1 MEKRS
6 PPPTVWDIK
15 YVCTRTGR
23 MIGFYIF
30 DFPPKGFPEENSS
43 GYPVVH
49 GSEGLD
55 EMCRF
60 WEGGLRFL
68 GSQWECKRF
77 DVNVRYTMQLSK
89 FETRIGSLNGYKRI

>member
-1 MEKRS
+1 MEKSRL
-6 PPPTVWDIK
+6 PPDCLGYKICLYSDGTDDWLL
-15 YVCTRTGR
+15 YFRFSAE
-23 MIGFYIF
+23 GFS
-30 DFPPKGFPEENSS
+30 GENSS